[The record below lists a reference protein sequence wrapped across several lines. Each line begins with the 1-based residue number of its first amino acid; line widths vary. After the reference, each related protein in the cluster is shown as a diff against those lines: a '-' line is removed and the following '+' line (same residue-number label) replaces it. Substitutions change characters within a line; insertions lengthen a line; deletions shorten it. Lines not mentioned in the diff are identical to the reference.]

1 MPGLP
6 ESKLLEAEGATVEY
20 VTVGAGKPTIVLVNG
35 SGGPIAGWHKILPL
49 LSGATTVV
57 AYNRPG
63 LGRSSKPIR
72 PQTAGAMAEDLEKL
86 LIAIGAP
93 EPWVLV
99 GHSFGGLVANL
110 FARLNARSVCGVVLF
125 EATAPEDVLLLRK
138 HENLL
143 QKGLAWLANHLVP
156 LNPNHETLHALQ
168 SVAEIAGAPA
178 FPSVALTVIT
188 GTRPALSWA
197 MNRELLALRAQ
208 HQKSLVGLSPL
219 GHQLLATKSGHF
231 PQFSE
236 PELVASAILKVAS
249 IAAN

>member
-1 MPGLP
+1 MPA
-6 ESKLLEAEGATVEY
+6 SKLFESEGATVEY
-20 VTVGAGKPTIVLVNG
+20 VTVGAGKPTIVLING

-72 PQTAGAMAEDLEKL
+72 PQTAGAMAEDLKRL
-86 LIAIGAP
+86 LIATGAP

-110 FARLNARSVCGVVLF
+110 FARLHAGSICGVVLLD
-125 EATAPEDVLLLRK
+125 ATAPEDVLLLRK

-143 QKGLAWLANHLVP
+143 QKSLAWVANRLAP
-156 LNPNHETLHALQ
+156 LNPNHETPHALQ
-168 SVAEIAGAPA
+168 SVTEIAGAPA
-178 FPSVALTVIT
+178 FPSVPLTVIT
-188 GTRPALSWA
+188 GTRPALAWA
-197 MNRELLALRAQ
+197 TNRELLALRAQ

-219 GHQLLATKSGHF
+219 GQQLLATKSGHF

-236 PELVASAILKVAS
+236 PELVVSAILKVAS
-249 IAAN
+249 TVAN